1 MSLINLT
8 GNVTEAGAIINGNV
22 SIPHSVTNAPYTG
35 SYTINPSQESQTIP
49 IRNKVATQDI
59 TVNPIPDYYGR
70 VTWDGSVLTIT

>member
-1 MSLINLT
+1 MINLT
-8 GNVTEAGAIINGNV
+8 GDIAEAGVTIIGVV
-22 SIPHSVTNAPYTG
+22 SIPTTVTNAPYTG
-35 SYTINPSQESQTIP
+35 SYTIDPSQESQTIP